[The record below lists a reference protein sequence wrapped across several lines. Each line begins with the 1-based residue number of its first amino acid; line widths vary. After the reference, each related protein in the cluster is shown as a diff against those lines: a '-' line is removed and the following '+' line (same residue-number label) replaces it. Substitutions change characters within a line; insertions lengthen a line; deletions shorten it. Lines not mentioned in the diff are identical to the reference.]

1 MKSNNRLVR
10 LAVLQALTCASGL
23 MLAAPGIAS
32 ADPAR
37 FDITAQPLPDALKNF
52 AAQAKMQLLYR
63 YDVVSHATATP
74 VIGQLEKHAALERLL
89 QGTGLVAVYSNENTA
104 TIRVMS
110 AADKAGTGTK
120 ATGATGDK
128 SGATDAPP
136 TTSTADTKT
145 GSILLA
151 QAGPAAPPAQGPA
164 SDNAT
169 EAKALEEVVVVG
181 VRQALATAQEIKK
194 DSTTFV
200 DSITAT
206 DIGAFP
212 DVSASDALQRVP
224 GITVN
229 RLQSND
235 DSTHPSGEPTNI
247 LIRGLTQVRTEFN
260 GRDTFSADN
269 GRGMNFNDISPELL
283 SRADAY
289 KNQTA
294 DMIEGG
300 IAGTVDMRTRL
311 PFDQEGHVLVGS
323 IQGAYGDKSNQLTPA
338 WSVLASDS
346 IRTDLGRF
354 GFLVDYSRSHVITQ
368 TQSVIDDKI
377 DTYCSS
383 GYGTVA
389 HAIVLPNGSI
399 PCTSNVFGGTGW
411 AFAPDGIRYSE
422 VNYDRTRIGSTMAGQ
437 YQNNAEN
444 LLVTL
449 QYTDSGYH
457 NAWLE
462 DASHAILDGT
472 YYGTPGFDP
481 RASSILAGSSNL
493 VFGPNGML
501 QSGLLTQPHGSWAG
515 SMSPNL
521 QDAINTGSVVPGVPF
536 VNDCGPGFTC
546 ATNRDGMYF
555 QNETRDFNHNEDTKE
570 GSLHIHWDIVP
581 QLHAD
586 FDGQYVSADV
596 VDHDMLVA
604 TGSMANYQYG
614 TGSSGIPQVQLLP
627 GSNVNY
633 APGGLSNPTNYW
645 IPFIQGH
652 EEDDDGRE
660 SAFAADLKYDINP
673 GGWVDSLKAGVRYAD
688 RDQTTRYS
696 TFNWTPIAATYYCNG
711 PGFSLTSTTPAPYPT
726 ATTTSPGACPGTTRP
741 EFLGYGAGLWGTTN
755 FNNFYSSGVYPNGNL
770 VFMNQSTIQ
779 NTAAVLQGLSGATTN
794 SPLAPG
800 YVSICNRTGLI
811 PGSCFLPSEV
821 EQLDETTKAAYLM
834 LNFGGKNSNIF
845 GVNVVGNAGV
855 RVVQTRE
862 NSTGS
867 VGFPT
872 PLNLLFA
879 PCGSPLTAGN
889 IVNPGCYV
897 TPALAAFSNGGSS
910 PNSYDASHTNVL
922 PSFNVRFGLDEKDFI
937 RFAYSKAISRPDIG
951 LLRNYVQINSPYI
964 NTGPDSPYIV
974 YNSPTAAHVAANVV
988 GYNFVFNSTAGNAA
1002 LLPESADQLDL
1013 SYERYFGPTSS
1024 VTLGLFFKKLSNT
1037 VSQAQF
1043 TRPFTNDGVTEEAQI
1058 LGPVNVKDGGKIE
1071 GAEFAYQTFFDFL
1084 PGLWSGLGMQANY
1097 TYVNQIGI
1105 HNSNLVDVGGLT
1117 AGGLGAYGAGNEA
1130 VGGVVIDS
1138 HRLEGVSTNTFNLV
1152 GLYEKGPIGF
1162 RLAYNWR
1169 SMYLT
1174 SNLDCCIGLP
1184 VFQKAAGFLDGSIRY
1199 SIDSHLELSFDVVNI
1214 LDTRI
1219 QYQQEVFGD
1228 SSATPG
1234 AKPVY
1239 MDSGWSAV
1247 DRRYQIGVRAKF

>member
-23 MLAAPGIAS
+23 MIAAPGSAS

-37 FDITAQPLPDALKNF
+37 FDIAAQPLPNALKNF
-52 AAQAKMQLLYR
+52 AAQAKMQLLYK
-63 YDVVSHATATP
+63 YDVVSRATATP
-74 VIGQLEKHAALERLL
+74 VTGKLEKHAALERLL
-89 QGTGLVAVYSNENTA
+89 QGTGLVAVYSDDNTA
-104 TIRVMS
+104 TIRVIS
-110 AADKAGTGTK
+110 AVDKPGVGTK
-120 ATGATGDK
+120 ATSATGEK
-128 SGATDAPP
+128 SAVTNSPP
-136 TTSTADTKT
+136 TTSTADSNT

-151 QAGPAAPPAQGPA
+151 QAGPVAQPVRSPA
-164 SDNAT
+164 SDSST
-169 EAKALEEVVVVG
+169 DSTALQEIVVVG

-194 DSTTFV
+194 DSATFV

-300 IAGTVDMRTRL
+300 IAGTVDLRTRL

-323 IQGAYGDKSNQLTPA
+323 VNGAYGDKSNSLTPA
-338 WSVLASDS
+338 WSILGSDS

-354 GFLVDYSRSHVITQ
+354 GFLADYSRSHVITQ

-383 GYGTVA
+383 GFGTVA
-389 HAIVLPNGSI
+389 HAIVDSDGSI
-399 PCTSNVFGGTGW
+399 PCTSNVFGGKGW
-411 AFAPDGIRYSE
+411 AFAPDGIRYSQ
-422 VNYDRTRIGSTMAGQ
+422 VNYDRTRIGSTMAAQ
-437 YQNNAEN
+437 YQNPAEN
-444 LLVTL
+444 LLATL
-449 QYTDSGYH
+449 QYTDSSYH

-472 YYGTPGFDP
+472 YYGTPAFDP
-481 RASSILAGSSNL
+481 RSSSILAGSSNL
-493 VFGPNGML
+493 VFGPGGML

-515 SMSPNL
+515 STTST
-521 QDAINTGSVVPGVPF
+521 QAAINTGSVVPGVPF
-536 VNDCGPGFTC
+536 VNYCGAGNPC
-546 ATNRDGMYF
+546 ASDRDGLYF
-555 QNETRDFNHNEDTKE
+555 QDETRDFNHNEDTKE
-570 GSLHIHWDIVP
+570 GSLHVRWDILP
-581 QLHAD
+581 KLHAD
-586 FDGQYVSADV
+586 FDAQYVSAGV
-596 VDHDMLVA
+596 TNHDMLVA
-604 TGSMANYQYG
+604 TGSMANYQYS
-614 TGSSGIPQVQLLP
+614 TGSNGVPQVQLLP

-673 GGWVDSLKAGVRYAD
+673 GGWLDSLKAGVRYAD
-688 RDQTTRYS
+688 RNQTTRYS
-696 TFNWTPIAATYYCNG
+696 TFNWTPIAANWNCNG
-711 PGFSLTSTTPAPYPT
+711 PGFSITQTTPAPY
-726 ATTTSPGACPGTTRP
+726 GACGAGT
-741 EFLGYGAGLWGTTN
+741 FQGYGAGIWGTTN

-770 VFMNQSTIQ
+770 VFMNKGTIT
-779 NTAAVLQGLSGATTN
+779 NTAAVLQALSGATTN
-794 SPLAPG
+794 SPIAPG
-800 YVSICNRTGLI
+800 YVSICNRTGVV
-811 PGSCFLPSEV
+811 PGTCFLPSED
-821 EQLDETTKAAYLM
+821 EQLDETTKAAYVM
-834 LNFGGKNSNIF
+834 LNFGGRDSNIF

-855 RVVQTRE
+855 RVVRTGE
-862 NSTGS
+862 DSTGA
-867 VGFPT
+867 VGFPA
-872 PLNLLFA
+872 PLNLTFA
-879 PCGSPLTAGN
+879 PCGTPLSAGN
-889 IVNPGCYV
+889 IVNPACYL
-897 TPALAAFSNGGSS
+897 TPALNSFANGGSS
-910 PNSYDASHTNVL
+910 PNSYDAEHTNVL

-951 LLRNYVQINSPYI
+951 LLRNYVQMNAPFL
-964 NTGPDSPYIV
+964 NTTPDSPYIV

-1002 LLPESADQLDL
+1002 LQPESADQLDL
-1013 SYERYFGPTSS
+1013 SFERYFGKTSS
-1024 VTLGLFFKKLSNT
+1024 VTLGVFWKKLSNT
-1037 VSQAQF
+1037 LDQAQF
-1043 TRPFTNDGVTEEAQI
+1043 TRPFTNDGVTEDVQI
-1058 LGPVNVKDGGKIE
+1058 LGPVNVKNGGKIE

-1097 TYVNQIGI
+1097 TYVNQIDI
-1105 HNSNLVDVGGLT
+1105 HNTNLVDVGGLT
-1117 AGGLGAYGAGNEA
+1117 TGGLGAYGAGNEA

-1138 HRLEGVSTNTFNLV
+1138 HKLEGVSTNTFNLV

-1174 SNLDCCIGLP
+1174 SNIDCCIGLP
-1184 VFQKAAGFLDGSIRY
+1184 VFQKAAGFMDGSIRY
-1199 SIDSHLELSFDVVNI
+1199 SIDSHVELSFDVVNL

-1239 MDSGWSAV
+1239 MDSGWSAT
-1247 DRRYQIGVRAKF
+1247 DRRYQLGVRAKF

>member
-1 MKSNNRLVR
+1 MNSNNRLVR
-10 LAVLQALTCASGL
+10 LAVLQALACASGL
-23 MLAAPGIAS
+23 MLAAPGSAS

-37 FDITAQPLPDALKNF
+37 FDITAEPLPNALKHF

-63 YDVVSHATATP
+63 YDVVNHATATP
-74 VIGQLEKHAALERLL
+74 VAGQLEKHAALERLL
-89 QGTGLVAVYSNENTA
+89 QGTGLEAVYSDANTA
-104 TIRVMS
+104 TIRAIS
-110 AADKAGTGTK
+110 DTGKPGARTK
-120 ATGATGDK
+120 ATSATDDK
-128 SGATDAPP
+128 SGAIDSHP

-151 QAGPAAPPAQGPA
+151 QAGPVAQPAQGPA

-169 EAKALEEVVVVG
+169 EAMAIPEVIVVG
-181 VRQALATAQEIKK
+181 VRQALATAQDIKK
-194 DSTTFV
+194 DSVTFV

-206 DIGAFP
+206 DIGSFP

-260 GRDTFSADN
+260 GRDMFSADN

-300 IAGTVDMRTRL
+300 IAGTVDLRTRL

-323 IQGAYGDKSNQLTPA
+323 INGAYGDKSNQLTPA
-338 WSVLASDS
+338 WSVLGSDS
-346 IRTDLGRF
+346 IRTDIGRF
-354 GFLVDYSRSHVITQ
+354 GFLADYSRSHVITQ

-383 GYGTVA
+383 GFGTAA
-389 HAIVLPNGSI
+389 HAIVLPNGSV

-411 AFAPDGIRYSE
+411 AFAPDGIRYSQ
-422 VNYDRTRIGSTMAGQ
+422 VDYDRTRIGSTLATQ

-444 LLVTL
+444 LTATL
-449 QYTDSGYH
+449 EYTDSGYH

-472 YYGTPGFDP
+472 YYGTAAFDP
-481 RASSILAGSSNL
+481 RATSILAGSSPM
-493 VFGPNGML
+493 VFGSNGML

-515 SMSPNL
+515 STTST
-521 QDAINTGSVVPGVPF
+521 QAAINTGSVVPGLPF
-536 VNDCGPGFTC
+536 VNYCGASSAC
-546 ATNRDGMYF
+546 ATNRDGLYF

-570 GSLHIHWDIVP
+570 GSLHVKWDILP
-581 QLHAD
+581 TLHAD
-586 FDGQYVSADV
+586 FDAQYISAEV

-604 TGSMANYQYG
+604 TGSMANYQYS
-614 TGSSGIPQVQLLP
+614 TGSGGVPQVQLLP

-652 EEDDDGRE
+652 EENDDGRE
-660 SAFAADLKYDINP
+660 SAFAADFKYDIDK
-673 GGWVDSLKAGVRYAD
+673 GGWLDSLKAGVRYAD

-696 TFNWTPIAATYYCNG
+696 TFNWTPIAASWNCNG
-711 PGFSLTSTTPAPYPT
+711 PGFSITSTTPAPYPSC
-726 ATTTSPGACPGTTRP
+726 AAGHP
-741 EFLGYGAGLWGTTN
+741 EFQGYGAGIWGTTN
-755 FNNFYSSGVYPNGNL
+755 FNNFYSNTAYPNGNL
-770 VFMNQSTIQ
+770 VFMNKGTIT
-779 NTAAVLQGLSGATTN
+779 NTGTVLQALSGATTN
-794 SPLAPG
+794 SPITPG
-800 YVSICNRTGLI
+800 YTAVCNRTGVV
-811 PGSCFLPSEV
+811 PGTCFLPSED

-834 LNFGGKNSNIF
+834 LNFGGANSNIF
-845 GVNVVGNAGV
+845 GINVVGNAGV
-855 RVVQTRE
+855 RVVETGE
-862 NSTGS
+862 NSIGG
-867 VGFPT
+867 VEFPA
-872 PLNLLFA
+872 PLNLSFA
-879 PCGSPLTAGN
+879 KCGSPLSAGN
-889 IVNPGCYV
+889 VVNPGCYV
-897 TPALAAFSNGGSS
+897 TPALAAFANGGSGQ
-910 PNSYDASHTNVL
+910 NSYNAEHTNVL

-951 LLRNYVQINSPYI
+951 LLRNYVQINTPFI
-964 NTGPDSPYIV
+964 NTGPDSPYVV
-974 YNSPTAAHVAANVV
+974 YNSPTAAHIAANVV

-1002 LLPESADQLDL
+1002 LRPESADQLDL

-1024 VTLGLFFKKLSNT
+1024 VTLGVFWKKLSNT
-1037 VSQAQF
+1037 LSQAQF

-1097 TYVNQIGI
+1097 TYVNQINI
-1105 HNSNLVDVGGLT
+1105 HNTNLVDVGGLT
-1117 AGGLGAYGAGNEA
+1117 TGGLGAYGAGNEA

-1174 SNLDCCIGLP
+1174 SNIDCCIGMP
-1184 VFQKAAGFLDGSIRY
+1184 VFQKAAGFMDGSVRY
-1199 SIDSHLELSFDVVNI
+1199 SVDSHVELSFDVVNL
-1214 LDTRI
+1214 LDTKI
-1219 QYQQEVFGD
+1219 QYEQEVFGD

-1234 AKPVY
+1234 AKPVF
-1239 MDSGWSAV
+1239 MDSGWSAT
-1247 DRRYQIGVRAKF
+1247 DRRYQLGVRVKF

>member
-23 MLAAPGIAS
+23 MLAAPGSAS

-37 FDITAQPLPDALKNF
+37 FDIAAQPLPNALKNF

-63 YDVVSHATATP
+63 YDVVNHATATP
-74 VIGQLEKHAALERLL
+74 VAGQLEKHAALERLL
-89 QGTGLVAVYSNENTA
+89 QGTGLEAVYSDANTA
-104 TIRVMS
+104 TIRVIS
-110 AADKAGTGTK
+110 AADKAGAGTK
-120 ATGATGDK
+120 ATSATGDK
-128 SGATDAPP
+128 SAATDAPP
-136 TTSTADTKT
+136 TTSTADTRT

-151 QAGPAAPPAQGPA
+151 QAGPAAQPAQGPA
-164 SDNAT
+164 SDSAT
-169 EAKALEEVVVVG
+169 EATLIPEVIVVG
-181 VRQALATAQEIKK
+181 VRQALATAQDIKK
-194 DSTTFV
+194 ESPTFV

-206 DIGAFP
+206 DIGSFP

-260 GRDTFSADN
+260 GRDMFSADN

-300 IAGTVDMRTRL
+300 IAGTVDLRTRL

-323 IQGAYGDKSNQLTPA
+323 INGAYGDKSNQLTPA
-338 WSVLASDS
+338 WSVLGSDS
-346 IRTDLGRF
+346 IRTDIGRF
-354 GFLVDYSRSHVITQ
+354 GFLADYSRSHVVTQ

-383 GYGTVA
+383 GYGTAA

-422 VNYDRTRIGSTMAGQ
+422 VNYDRTRIGSTLAAQ

-444 LLVTL
+444 LLATL
-449 QYTDSGYH
+449 EYTDSGYH

-472 YYGTPGFDP
+472 YYGTSAFDP
-481 RASSILAGSSNL
+481 RATSILAGSSNL
-493 VFGPNGML
+493 VFGPGGML
-501 QSGLLTQPHGSWAG
+501 QSGLLTQGHGSWAG
-515 SMSPNL
+515 STTST
-521 QDAINTGSVVPGVPF
+521 QAAINTGSVVAGLPF
-536 VNDCGPGFTC
+536 VNYCGASSPC
-546 ATNRDGMYF
+546 ATNRDGLYF

-570 GSLHIHWDIVP
+570 GSLHIKWDILP
-581 QLHAD
+581 TLHAD
-586 FDGQYVSADV
+586 FDGQYISADV

-604 TGSMANYQYG
+604 TGSMANYQYS
-614 TGSSGIPQVQLLP
+614 TGSSGVPEVQLLP

-688 RDQTTRYS
+688 RNQTTRYS
-696 TFNWTPIAATYYCNG
+696 TFNWTPIAANWNCNG
-711 PGFSLTSTTPAPYPT
+711 PGFSLTQTTPAPY
-726 ATTTSPGACPGTTRP
+726 GACGSG
-741 EFLGYGAGLWGTTN
+741 EFLGYGAGIWGTTN

-770 VFMNQSTIQ
+770 VFMNRGTIT
-779 NTAAVLQGLSGATTN
+779 NTAAVLQALSGATTN
-794 SPLAPG
+794 SPIAPG
-800 YVSICNRTGLI
+800 YVAICNRTGVV
-811 PGSCFLPSEV
+811 PGTCFLPSED

-834 LNFGGKNSNIF
+834 LNFGGANANIF

-855 RVVQTRE
+855 RVVKTGE
-862 NSTGS
+862 NS
-867 VGFPT
+867 VGGVEFPA
-872 PLNLLFA
+872 PLNLTFA
-879 PCGSPLTAGN
+879 PCGTPLSAGN
-889 IVNPGCYV
+889 VVNPGCYV
-897 TPALAAFSNGGSS
+897 TPALAAFANGGNAQ
-910 PNSYDASHTNVL
+910 NSYDAEHTNVL

-951 LLRNYVQINSPYI
+951 LLRNYVQINTPFI
-964 NTGPDSPYIV
+964 NTGPDSPYVV

-1002 LLPESADQLDL
+1002 LQPESADQLDL
-1013 SYERYFGPTSS
+1013 SFERYFGRTSS
-1024 VTLGLFFKKLSNT
+1024 VTFGVFWKKLSNT
-1037 VSQAQF
+1037 LSQAQF

-1058 LGPVNVKDGGKIE
+1058 LGPVNVKNGGKIE

-1084 PGLWSGLGMQANY
+1084 PGLLSGLGMQANY
-1097 TYVNQIGI
+1097 TYVNQINI
-1105 HNSNLVDVGGLT
+1105 HNTNLVDVGGLT
-1117 AGGLGAYGAGNEA
+1117 TGGLGAYGAGNEA

-1174 SNLDCCIGLP
+1174 SNIDCCIGMP
-1184 VFQKAAGFLDGSIRY
+1184 VFQKAAGFMDGSMRY
-1199 SIDSHLELSFDVVNI
+1199 SVDSHVELSFDVVNL
-1214 LDTRI
+1214 LDTKI
-1219 QYQQEVFGD
+1219 QYEQEVFGD

-1239 MDSGWSAV
+1239 MDSGWSAT
-1247 DRRYQIGVRAKF
+1247 DRRYQLGVRVKF

>member
-23 MLAAPGIAS
+23 MLAAPGSAS

-37 FDITAQPLPDALKNF
+37 FDITAEPLPNALKHF

-63 YDVVSHATATP
+63 HDVVSHATATP
-74 VIGQLEKHAALERLL
+74 VTGQLEKHAALERLL
-89 QGTGLVAVYSNENTA
+89 QGTGLEAVYSDKNTA
-104 TIRVMS
+104 TIRVIS
-110 AADKAGTGTK
+110 AGEKPGAATK
-120 ATGATGDK
+120 ATNATGDK
-128 SGATDAPP
+128 SAATDPPP
-136 TTSTADTKT
+136 TTSTADAKM
-145 GSILLA
+145 GSLLLA
-151 QAGPAAPPAQGPA
+151 QAGPVAQPAQGAA
-164 SDNAT
+164 SNSAT
-169 EAKALEEVVVVG
+169 EATAVPEIVVVG

-206 DIGAFP
+206 DIGSFP

-300 IAGTVDMRTRL
+300 IAGTVDLRTRL

-323 IQGAYGDKSNQLTPA
+323 VNGAYGDKSKQLTPA

-354 GFLVDYSRSHVITQ
+354 GFLVDYSRSHVITE

-383 GYGTVA
+383 GFGTVA

-422 VNYDRTRIGSTMAGQ
+422 VNYDRTRIGSTMAAQ

-444 LLVTL
+444 LTATL

-472 YYGTPGFDP
+472 YYGTPAFDP
-481 RASSILAGSSNL
+481 RSSSILAGSSPL
-493 VFGPNGML
+493 VFGSNGML

-515 SMSPNL
+515 STVST
-521 QDAINTGSVVPGVPF
+521 QAAINTGSVVPGVPF
-536 VNDCGPGFTC
+536 VNYCGASSPC
-546 ATNRDGMYF
+546 ATDRDGLYF

-570 GSLHIHWDIVP
+570 GSLHVKWDILP
-581 QLHAD
+581 RLHAD
-586 FDGQYVSADV
+586 FDAQYVSADV

-604 TGSMANYQYG
+604 TGSMANYQYSI
-614 TGSSGIPQVQLLP
+614 GSSGVPQVQLLP

-660 SAFAADLKYDINP
+660 SAFAADLKYDINS
-673 GGWVDSLKAGVRYAD
+673 GGWLDSLKAGVRYAD
-688 RDQTTRYS
+688 RNQTTRYS
-696 TFNWTPIAATYYCNG
+696 TFNWTPIAANWNCNG
-711 PGFSLTSTTPAPYPT
+711 PGFSITQTTPAPY
-726 ATTTSPGACPGTTRP
+726 GACGSGT
-741 EFLGYGAGLWGTTN
+741 FQGYGAGIWGTTN

-770 VFMNQSTIQ
+770 VFMNKGTIT
-779 NTAAVLQGLSGATTN
+779 NTAAVLQALSGATTN
-794 SPLAPG
+794 SPIAPG
-800 YVSICNRTGLI
+800 YVSICNRTGVV
-811 PGSCFLPSEV
+811 PGTCFLPSED

-834 LNFGGKNSNIF
+834 LNFGGRDASIF

-855 RVVQTRE
+855 RVVRTGE
-862 NSTGS
+862 NSAGA
-867 VGFPT
+867 VGFPA
-872 PLNLLFA
+872 PLNLTFA
-879 PCGSPLTAGN
+879 PCGTPLTGGN
-889 IVNPGCYV
+889 IVNPACYV
-897 TPALAAFSNGGSS
+897 TPAIAAFANGGSS
-910 PNSYDASHTNVL
+910 PNSYNAEHTNVL

-951 LLRNYVQINSPYI
+951 LLRNYVQMNAPFL
-964 NTGPDSPYIV
+964 NTTPDSPYIV

-1024 VTLGLFFKKLSNT
+1024 VTLGVFWKKLSNT
-1037 VSQAQF
+1037 LSQAQF
-1043 TRPFTNDGVTEEAQI
+1043 TRPFTNDGVTEDVQI
-1058 LGPVNVKDGGKIE
+1058 LGPVNVKNGGKIE

-1084 PGLWSGLGMQANY
+1084 PGLWSGLGMQVNY
-1097 TYVNQIGI
+1097 TYVNQIDI

-1117 AGGLGAYGAGNEA
+1117 TGGLGAYGAGNEA

-1152 GLYEKGPIGF
+1152 GLYEKGPIGL

-1174 SNLDCCIGLP
+1174 SNIDCCIGLP
-1184 VFQKAAGFLDGSIRY
+1184 VFQKAAGFMDGSIRY
-1199 SIDSHLELSFDVVNI
+1199 SIDSHVELSFDVVNL
-1214 LDTRI
+1214 LDTKI

-1239 MDSGWSAV
+1239 MDSGWSAT
-1247 DRRYQIGVRAKF
+1247 DRRYQLGVRAKF

>member
-1 MKSNNRLVR
+1 
-10 LAVLQALTCASGL
+10 
-23 MLAAPGIAS
+23 MLRQGRPRSRPKA
-32 ADPAR
+32 
-37 FDITAQPLPDALKNF
+37 PLP
-52 AAQAKMQLLYR
+52 Q
-63 YDVVSHATATP
+63 
-74 VIGQLEKHAALERLL
+74 
-89 QGTGLVAVYSNENTA
+89 
-104 TIRVMS
+104 
-110 AADKAGTGTK
+110 
-120 ATGATGDK
+120 
-128 SGATDAPP
+128 PP
-136 TTSTADTKT
+136 QTSTAL
-145 GSILLA
+145 S
-151 QAGPAAPPAQGPA
+151 
-164 SDNAT
+164 
-169 EAKALEEVVVVG
+169 EVIVVG
-181 VRQALATAQEIKK
+181 VRQALATAQDIKK

-206 DIGAFP
+206 DIGSFP

-300 IAGTVDMRTRL
+300 IAGTVDLRTRL

-323 IQGAYGDKSNQLTPA
+323 VNAAYGDKSNQLTPA

-354 GFLVDYSRSHVITQ
+354 GFLADYSRSHVITQ

-383 GYGTVA
+383 GYGTAA

-422 VNYDRTRIGSTMAGQ
+422 VNYDRTRIGSTLAAQ

-444 LLVTL
+444 LIATL
-449 QYTDSGYH
+449 EYTDSGYH

-472 YYGTPGFDP
+472 YYGTPAFDP
-481 RASSILAGSSNL
+481 RSSSILAGSSPL
-493 VFGPNGML
+493 VFGSNGML

-515 SMSPNL
+515 STVST
-521 QDAINTGSVVPGVPF
+521 QAAINTGSVVPGVPF
-536 VNDCGPGFTC
+536 VNYCGASSPC
-546 ATNRDGMYF
+546 ATNRDGLYF

-570 GSLHIHWDIVP
+570 GSLHVKWDILP
-581 QLHAD
+581 TLHAD
-586 FDGQYVSADV
+586 FDAQYISADV

-604 TGSMANYQYG
+604 TGSMANYQYS
-614 TGSSGIPQVQLLP
+614 TGSNGVPQVQLLP

-696 TFNWTPIAATYYCNG
+696 TFNWTPIAANWNCNG
-711 PGFSLTSTTPAPYPT
+711 PGFSITQTTPAPY
-726 ATTTSPGACPGTTRP
+726 GACGSGT
-741 EFLGYGAGLWGTTN
+741 FQGYGAGIWGTTN

-770 VFMNQSTIQ
+770 VFMNKGTIT
-779 NTAAVLQGLSGATTN
+779 NTAAVLQALSGATTN
-794 SPLAPG
+794 SPIAPG
-800 YVSICNRTGLI
+800 YVSICNRTGVV
-811 PGSCFLPSEV
+811 PGTCFLPSED

-834 LNFGGKNSNIF
+834 LNFGGPNANIF

-855 RVVQTRE
+855 RVVETGE
-862 NSTGS
+862 NSGGA
-867 VGFPT
+867 VGFPA
-872 PLNLLFA
+872 PLNLTFA
-879 PCGSPLTAGN
+879 PCGTPLSAGN
-889 IVNPGCYV
+889 IVNPACYV
-897 TPALAAFSNGGSS
+897 TPAIAAFANGGSS
-910 PNSYDASHTNVL
+910 PNSYNAEHTNVL

-951 LLRNYVQINSPYI
+951 LLRNYVQMNAPFL
-964 NTGPDSPYIV
+964 NTTPDSPYIV

-1013 SYERYFGPTSS
+1013 SYERYFGRTSS
-1024 VTLGLFFKKLSNT
+1024 VTLGVFWKKLSNT
-1037 VSQAQF
+1037 LSQAQF
-1043 TRPFTNDGVTEEAQI
+1043 TRPFTNDGVTEDVQI
-1058 LGPVNVKDGGKIE
+1058 FGPVNVKNGGKIE

-1084 PGLWSGLGMQANY
+1084 PGLLSGLRDAGQLH
-1097 TYVNQIGI
+1097 VCQ
-1105 HNSNLVDVGGLT
+1105 SNRHTQL
-1117 AGGLGAYGAGNEA
+1117 
-1130 VGGVVIDS
+1130 
-1138 HRLEGVSTNTFNLV
+1138 
-1152 GLYEKGPIGF
+1152 
-1162 RLAYNWR
+1162 
-1169 SMYLT
+1169 
-1174 SNLDCCIGLP
+1174 
-1184 VFQKAAGFLDGSIRY
+1184 Q
-1199 SIDSHLELSFDVVNI
+1199 
-1214 LDTRI
+1214 
-1219 QYQQEVFGD
+1219 
-1228 SSATPG
+1228 PG
-1234 AKPVY
+1234 
-1239 MDSGWSAV
+1239 
-1247 DRRYQIGVRAKF
+1247 

>member
-23 MLAAPGIAS
+23 MLAAPGSAS

-37 FDITAQPLPDALKNF
+37 FDINAEPLPNALKHF

-74 VIGQLEKHAALERLL
+74 VTGQLEKHAALDRLL
-89 QGTGLVAVYSNENTA
+89 QGTGLVAVYSDENTA

-110 AADKAGTGTK
+110 EADKPGTGTK
-120 ATGATGDK
+120 PGGASTKAT
-128 SGATDAPP
+128 ATDSPP
-136 TTSTADTKT
+136 TTSAADSKAGT
-145 GSILLA
+145 ILLA
-151 QAGPAAPPAQGPA
+151 QAGPVAQPAQGPA
-164 SDNAT
+164 SSTTT
-169 EAKALEEVVVVG
+169 EAAVPEIVVVG

-194 DSTTFV
+194 DSMTFV

-206 DIGAFP
+206 DIGSFP

-300 IAGTVDMRTRL
+300 IAGTVDLRTRL

-323 IQGAYGDKSNQLTPA
+323 VNGAYGDKSKDVTPA

-354 GFLVDYSRSHVITQ
+354 GFLADYSRSHVITQ

-389 HAIVLPNGSI
+389 HAIVNSDGSI

-411 AFAPDGIRYSE
+411 AFAPDGIRYSQ
-422 VNYDRTRIGSTMAGQ
+422 VNYDRTRIGSTLAAQ

-444 LLVTL
+444 LLATL
-449 QYTDSGYH
+449 QYTDSSYH

-472 YYGTPGFDP
+472 YYGTPAFDP
-481 RASSILAGSSNL
+481 RSSSIWAGASNL
-493 VFGPNGML
+493 VFGPGGML
-501 QSGLLTQPHGSWAG
+501 QSGLITQAHGSWAG
-515 SMSPNL
+515 STTST
-521 QDAINTGSVVPGVPF
+521 QAAINTGSVVPGVPF
-536 VNDCGPGFTC
+536 VNYCGAGASCT
-546 ATNRDGMYF
+546 TNQDGMYF
-555 QNETRDFNHNEDTKE
+555 QDETRDFNHNEDTKE
-570 GSLHIHWDIVP
+570 GSLHIKWDVTSR
-581 QLHAD
+581 LHAD
-586 FDGQYVSADV
+586 FDAQYISADV
-596 VDHDMLVA
+596 IDHDMLVA
-604 TGSMANYQYG
+604 TGSMANYQYSL
-614 TGSSGIPQVQLLP
+614 GSGGIPQVELLP

-660 SAFAADLKYDINP
+660 SAFAADLKYDINA
-673 GGWVDSLKAGVRYAD
+673 GGWLDSLKAGVRYAD
-688 RDQTTRYS
+688 RNQTTRYS
-696 TFNWTPIAATYYCNG
+696 TFNWTPIAANWNCNG
-711 PGFSLTSTTPAPYPT
+711 PGFSITQTTPAPY
-726 ATTTSPGACPGTTRP
+726 GACGTDT
-741 EFLGYGAGLWGTTN
+741 FLGYGAGIWGTTN
-755 FNNFYSSGVYPNGNL
+755 FNNFYNSGVYPNGNL
-770 VFMNQSTIQ
+770 VFMNKGTIT
-779 NTAAVLQGLSGATTN
+779 NTAAVLQALSGATTN
-794 SPLAPG
+794 SPIAPG
-800 YVSICNRTGLI
+800 YVSICNRTGVV
-811 PGSCFLPSEV
+811 PGTCFLPSED

-834 LNFGGKNSNIF
+834 LNFGGRDANIF

-855 RVVQTRE
+855 RVVR
-862 NSTGS
+862 TGEDS
-867 VGFPT
+867 NGAVGFPA
-872 PLNLLFA
+872 PLNLTFA
-879 PCGSPLTAGN
+879 PCGTPLSAGN
-889 IVNPGCYV
+889 IVNPACYL
-897 TPALAAFSNGGSS
+897 TPAINAFANGGSS
-910 PNSYDASHTNVL
+910 PNSYDAEHTNVL

-951 LLRNYVQINSPYI
+951 LLRNYVQMNAPFL
-964 NTGPDSPYIV
+964 NTTPDSPYII

-1002 LLPESADQLDL
+1002 LQPESADQLDL
-1013 SYERYFGPTSS
+1013 SYERYFGKTSS
-1024 VTLGLFFKKLSNT
+1024 LTFGVFWKKLSNT
-1037 VSQAQF
+1037 LDQAQF
-1043 TRPFTNDGVTEEAQI
+1043 TRPFTNNGVTEEVQI
-1058 LGPVNVKDGGKIE
+1058 LGPVNVKNGGKIE

-1097 TYVNQIGI
+1097 TYVNQIDI
-1105 HNSNLVDVGGLT
+1105 HNTNLVDVGGLT
-1117 AGGLGAYGAGNEA
+1117 TGGLGAYGAGNEA

-1174 SNLDCCIGLP
+1174 SNIDCCIGLP
-1184 VFQKAAGFLDGSIRY
+1184 VFQKAAGFMDGSIRY
-1199 SIDSHLELSFDVVNI
+1199 SIDSHVELSFDVVNL

-1239 MDSGWSAV
+1239 MDSGWSAT
-1247 DRRYQIGVRAKF
+1247 DRRYQLGIRAKF

>member
-23 MLAAPGIAS
+23 MLAAPGSAS

-37 FDITAQPLPDALKNF
+37 FDITAQPLPNALKTF

-74 VIGQLEKHAALERLL
+74 VTGQLEKHAALERLL
-89 QGTGLVAVYSNENTA
+89 QGTGLEAVYSNGNTA

-110 AADKAGTGTK
+110 AADKAGASTK
-120 ATGATGDK
+120 AASAPVDK

-145 GSILLA
+145 GSLLLA
-151 QAGPAAPPAQGPA
+151 QAGPAAQPAQGPP
-164 SDNAT
+164 SDSAT
-169 EAKALEEVVVVG
+169 DATTIQEVVVVG
-181 VRQALATAQEIKK
+181 VRQALATAQDIKK
-194 DSTTFV
+194 DSATFV

-206 DIGAFP
+206 DIGSFP

-260 GRDTFSADN
+260 GRDMFSADN
-269 GRGMNFNDISPELL
+269 GRGLNFNDISPELL

-300 IAGTVDMRTRL
+300 IAGTVDLRTRL

-323 IQGAYGDKSNQLTPA
+323 INGAYGDKSNQLTPA
-338 WSVLASDS
+338 WSVLGSDS

-354 GFLVDYSRSHVITQ
+354 GFLADYSRSHVITQ

-383 GYGTVA
+383 GFGTA
-389 HAIVLPNGSI
+389 THATVLANGSV

-422 VNYDRTRIGSTMAGQ
+422 VNYDRTRIGSTLAAQ
-437 YQNNAEN
+437 YQNNAET
-444 LLVTL
+444 LLATAE
-449 QYTDSGYH
+449 YTDSGYH

-472 YYGTPGFDP
+472 YYGTAAFDP
-481 RASSILAGSSNL
+481 RATSILAGSSNL

-515 SMSPNL
+515 STTST
-521 QDAINTGSVVPGVPF
+521 QAAINTGSVVPGLPF
-536 VNDCGPGFTC
+536 VNYCSASSPC
-546 ATNRDGMYF
+546 ATNRDGLYF

-570 GSLHIHWDIVP
+570 GSMHVKWDILP
-581 QLHAD
+581 TLHAN
-586 FDGQYVSADV
+586 FDAQYISADV

-604 TGSMANYQYG
+604 TGSMANYQYS
-614 TGSSGIPQVQLLP
+614 TGSTGVPQVQLLP

-633 APGGLSNPTNYW
+633 AAGGLSNPTNYW

-652 EEDDDGRE
+652 EENDDGRE

-673 GGWVDSLKAGVRYAD
+673 GGWVDSMKAGVRYAD
-688 RDQTTRYS
+688 RNQTTRYS
-696 TFNWTPIAATYYCNG
+696 TFNWTPIAANWNCNG
-711 PGFSLTSTTPAPYPT
+711 PGFSITQTTPAPY
-726 ATTTSPGACPGTTRP
+726 GACGSGT
-741 EFLGYGAGLWGTTN
+741 FQGYGAGIWGTTN
-755 FNNFYSSGVYPNGNL
+755 FNNFYSNTAYPNGNL
-770 VFMNQSTIQ
+770 VFMNKGTIT
-779 NTAAVLQGLSGATTN
+779 NTAAVLQALSGATTN
-794 SPLAPG
+794 SPIAPG
-800 YVSICNRTGLI
+800 YTAVCNRTGVV
-811 PGSCFLPSEV
+811 PGTCFLPSED

-834 LNFGGKNSNIF
+834 LNFGGTNSNIF
-845 GVNVVGNAGV
+845 GINVVGNAGV
-855 RVVQTRE
+855 RVVQTGE
-862 NSTGS
+862 NS
-867 VGFPT
+867 VGGVEFPA
-872 PLNLLFA
+872 PLNLTFA
-879 PCGSPLTAGN
+879 KCGSPLSAGN
-889 IVNPGCYV
+889 VVNPGCYV
-897 TPALAAFSNGGSS
+897 TPALAAFANGGNGQNTYS
-910 PNSYDASHTNVL
+910 AEHTNVL

-951 LLRNYVQINSPYI
+951 LLRNFVQINTPFI
-964 NTGPDSPYIV
+964 NTGPDSPYVV

-1002 LLPESADQLDL
+1002 LQPESADQLDL
-1013 SYERYFGPTSS
+1013 SYERYFGRTSS
-1024 VTLGLFFKKLSNT
+1024 VTLGVFWKKLSNT
-1037 VSQAQF
+1037 LSQAQF

-1084 PGLWSGLGMQANY
+1084 PGLLSGLGMQANY
-1097 TYVNQIGI
+1097 TYVNQINI
-1105 HNSNLVDVGGLT
+1105 HNTNLVDVGGLT
-1117 AGGLGAYGAGNEA
+1117 TGGLGAYGAGNEA

-1152 GLYEKGPIGF
+1152 GLYEKGPIGL

-1174 SNLDCCIGLP
+1174 SNIDCCIGMP
-1184 VFQKAAGFLDGSIRY
+1184 VFQKAAGFMDGSIRY
-1199 SIDSHLELSFDVVNI
+1199 SVDSHVELSFDVVNL
-1214 LDTRI
+1214 LDTKI
-1219 QYQQEVFGD
+1219 QYEQEVFGD

-1239 MDSGWSAV
+1239 MDSGWSAT
-1247 DRRYQIGVRAKF
+1247 DRRYQLGVRVKF

>member
-23 MLAAPGIAS
+23 MLAAPGSAS

-37 FDITAQPLPDALKNF
+37 FDINAEPLPNALKHF

-74 VIGQLEKHAALERLL
+74 VTGQLEKHAALDRLL
-89 QGTGLVAVYSNENTA
+89 QGTGLVAVYSDENTA

-110 AADKAGTGTK
+110 EADKPGTGTK
-120 ATGATGDK
+120 PGGASTKATATG
-128 SGATDAPP
+128 SPP
-136 TTSTADTKT
+136 TTSTADSKAGT
-145 GSILLA
+145 ILLA
-151 QAGPAAPPAQGPA
+151 QAGPVAQPAQGPA
-164 SDNAT
+164 SSTTT
-169 EAKALEEVVVVG
+169 EAAVPEIVVVG

-194 DSTTFV
+194 DSMTFV

-206 DIGAFP
+206 DIGSFP

-300 IAGTVDMRTRL
+300 IAGTVDLRTRL

-323 IQGAYGDKSNQLTPA
+323 VNGAYGDKSKDVTPA

-354 GFLVDYSRSHVITQ
+354 GFLADYSRSHVITQ

-389 HAIVLPNGSI
+389 HAIVNSDGSI

-411 AFAPDGIRYSE
+411 AFAPDGIRYSQ
-422 VNYDRTRIGSTMAGQ
+422 VNYDRTRIGSTLAAQ

-444 LLVTL
+444 LLATL
-449 QYTDSGYH
+449 QYTDSSYH

-472 YYGTPGFDP
+472 YYGTPAFDP
-481 RASSILAGSSNL
+481 RSSSIWSGASNL
-493 VFGPNGML
+493 VFGPGGML
-501 QSGLLTQPHGSWAG
+501 QSGLITQAHGSWAG
-515 SMSPNL
+515 STTST
-521 QDAINTGSVVPGVPF
+521 QAAINTGSVVPGVPF
-536 VNDCGPGFTC
+536 VNYCGAGASCT
-546 ATNRDGMYF
+546 TNQDGMYF
-555 QNETRDFNHNEDTKE
+555 QDETRDFNHNEDTKE
-570 GSLHIHWDIVP
+570 GSLHIKWDVTSR
-581 QLHAD
+581 LHAD
-586 FDGQYVSADV
+586 FDAQYISADV
-596 VDHDMLVA
+596 IDHDMLVA
-604 TGSMANYQYG
+604 TGSMANYQYSL
-614 TGSSGIPQVQLLP
+614 GSGGIPQVELLP

-660 SAFAADLKYDINP
+660 SAFAADLKYDINA
-673 GGWVDSLKAGVRYAD
+673 GGWLDSLKAGVRYAD
-688 RDQTTRYS
+688 RNQTTRYS
-696 TFNWTPIAATYYCNG
+696 TFNWTPIAANWNCNG
-711 PGFSLTSTTPAPYPT
+711 PGFSITQTTPAPY
-726 ATTTSPGACPGTTRP
+726 GACGTGT
-741 EFLGYGAGLWGTTN
+741 FLGYGAGIWGTTN
-755 FNNFYSSGVYPNGNL
+755 FNNFYNSGVYPNGNL
-770 VFMNQSTIQ
+770 VFMNKGTIT
-779 NTAAVLQGLSGATTN
+779 NTAAVLQALSGATTN
-794 SPLAPG
+794 SPIAPG
-800 YVSICNRTGLI
+800 YVSICNRTGVV
-811 PGSCFLPSEV
+811 PGTCFLPSED

-834 LNFGGKNSNIF
+834 LNFGGRDANLF

-855 RVVQTRE
+855 RVVR
-862 NSTGS
+862 TGEDS
-867 VGFPT
+867 NGAVGFPA
-872 PLNLLFA
+872 PLNLTFA
-879 PCGSPLTAGN
+879 PCGTPLSAGN
-889 IVNPGCYV
+889 IVNPACYL
-897 TPALAAFSNGGSS
+897 TPAINAFANGGSS
-910 PNSYDASHTNVL
+910 PNSYDAEHTNVL

-951 LLRNYVQINSPYI
+951 LLRNYVQMNAPFL
-964 NTGPDSPYIV
+964 NTTPDSPYIV

-1002 LLPESADQLDL
+1002 LQPESADQLDL
-1013 SYERYFGPTSS
+1013 SYERYFGKTSS
-1024 VTLGLFFKKLSNT
+1024 LTFGVFWKKLSNT
-1037 VSQAQF
+1037 LDQAQF
-1043 TRPFTNDGVTEEAQI
+1043 TRPFTNNGVTEEVQI
-1058 LGPVNVKDGGKIE
+1058 LGPVNVKNGGKIE

-1097 TYVNQIGI
+1097 TYVNQIDI
-1105 HNSNLVDVGGLT
+1105 HNTNLVDVGGLT
-1117 AGGLGAYGAGNEA
+1117 TGGLGAYGAGNEA

-1174 SNLDCCIGLP
+1174 SNIDCCIGLP
-1184 VFQKAAGFLDGSIRY
+1184 VFQKAAGFMDGSIRY
-1199 SIDSHLELSFDVVNI
+1199 SIDSHVELSFDVVNL

-1239 MDSGWSAV
+1239 MDSGWSAT
-1247 DRRYQIGVRAKF
+1247 DRRYQLGIRAKF